1 MKRLVTPALS
11 LSLSLSLSLLA
22 GHVAA
27 QENGAGIATNA
38 DGSYVTSTAGVN
50 PTANGGGGTIIYG
63 DITTGPGY
71 TVIGPPS
78 VVQTA
83 PPPDPVPEPAPE
95 FVPVEEAPV
104 DTGAA
109 EDSLAVATATDLDA
123 DNIADEL
130 EWNLGLDPENADSDG
145 DGVAD
150 GDEINIYATDPLN
163 WDSDGDGIADGEEL
177 FGSLTDPL
185 VWNDST
191 AEPDAAMAQDAA
203 PGVQEFE
210 PTSTLVEPVPA
221 VTESVSLSQD
231 TTENVTSTDGDAATV
246 GEGSASAAPG
256 MVTRPG
262 SGIALLGPDG
272 TYNVTENAP
281 SNVTI
286 SGDTDVLGPPPGS
299 GPTDYVPPASDAS
312 ACNSYGGWYDAQ
324 IAYEAAGLTA
334 ADPALVASLDPDYD
348 GIACEEGMQ

>member
-1 MKRLVTPALS
+1 MKRLMITALS
-11 LSLSLSLSLLA
+11 LSLGLASLA
-22 GHVAA
+22 GQVAA
-27 QENGAGIATNA
+27 QENAAGISTNA

-78 VVQTA
+78 VAQTS
-83 PPPDPVPEPAPE
+83 PPPAPVPEPAPE
-95 FVPVEEAPV
+95 FVPVAEAPV
-104 DTGAA
+104 ETAVA
-109 EDSLAVATATDLDA
+109 ENSLAVATDTDLDA

-130 EWNLGLDPENADSDG
+130 EWNLGLDPANADSDG

-150 GDEINIYATDPLN
+150 GDEITIYATDPLS

-185 VWNDST
+185 VWNDPN
-191 AEPDAAMAQDAA
+191 AEPVAAMAQDAV
-203 PGVQEFE
+203 PDVQEFE
-210 PTSTLVEPVPA
+210 QPSTMTETAPP
-221 VTESVSLSQD
+221 VTETVSLSQD
-231 TTENVTSTDGDAATV
+231 TTENVTATDGDAATV

-256 MVTRPG
+256 TVTRPG
-262 SGIALLGPDG
+262 SGMALLGPDG
-272 TYNVTENAP
+272 AYNVTDNAP

-286 SGDTDVLGPPPGS
+286 SGDTDVLGPPPGT
-299 GPTDYVPPASDAS
+299 GPTDYVPPGSDGS
-312 ACNSYGGWYDAQ
+312 ACRGYGDWYDAQ
-324 IAYEAAGLTA
+324 VAYEAAGLTA